1 MEIKYFDEKG
11 QILEDLFS
19 EKAEEIVK
27 ELIKKRDD
35 KECNDFK
42 FEFKFNKDLN
52 KKLLHYQC
60 NNGEWDVNCPRN
72 KRRVKKNLSYSQI
85 RKFYDE
91 VLNFKAMLDNGKSFR
106 EILPYFKM
114 LKAKA
119 NVAFERDV
127 INCNFKEFID
137 KNVDY
142 VTKPKNIEE
151 KEKRFNVFVTFF
163 EAVVAYSKGK
173 IN

>member
-19 EKAEEIVK
+19 EKAKEIVD
-27 ELIKKRDD
+27 LIFKPTNAD
-35 KECNDFK
+35 KD
-42 FEFKFNKDLN
+42 
-52 KKLLHYQC
+52 
-60 NNGEWDVNCPRN
+60 
-72 KRRVKKNLSYSQI
+72 RRGKVKKKLSYSQI

-119 NVAFERDV
+119 NVSFERDV
-127 INCNFKEFID
+127 INSNFKEFID

-142 VTKPKNIEE
+142 VTEPKNIEE

-173 IN
+173 EK

>member
-19 EKAEEIVK
+19 EKAKEIVD
-27 ELIKKRDD
+27 LISKPTNAD
-35 KECNDFK
+35 KD
-42 FEFKFNKDLN
+42 
-52 KKLLHYQC
+52 
-60 NNGEWDVNCPRN
+60 
-72 KRRVKKNLSYSQI
+72 RRGKVKKKLSYSQI

-119 NVAFERDV
+119 NVSFERDV
-127 INCNFKEFID
+127 INSNFKEFID

-142 VTKPKNIEE
+142 VTEPKNIEE

-173 IN
+173 EK